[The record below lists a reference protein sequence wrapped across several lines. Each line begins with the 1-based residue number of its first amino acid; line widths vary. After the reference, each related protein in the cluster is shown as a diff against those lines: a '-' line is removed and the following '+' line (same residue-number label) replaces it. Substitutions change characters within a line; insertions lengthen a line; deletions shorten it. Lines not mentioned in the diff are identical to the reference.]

1 MSNKQVELELARRQQ
16 QQQQDNLGPAALESL
31 LNRPSQRESQ
41 RRVPT
46 SRVNDVSNVS
56 PGRGRLQVRD
66 SDRIFKKIKWI
77 MRYTLLDETCYTVPC
92 KKMIFM
98 GRGFCRSFCVNN
110 IQICMNYYI

>member
-66 SDRIFKKIKWI
+66 SDNIFKNRKDSPK
-77 MRYTLLDETCYTVPC
+77 P
-92 KKMIFM
+92 
-98 GRGFCRSFCVNN
+98 
-110 IQICMNYYI
+110 

>member
-46 SRVNDVSNVS
+46 TSRVNDVPNVS

-66 SDRIFKKIKWI
+66 SDGIFKNIKCI
-77 MRYTLLDETCYTVPC
+77 
-92 KKMIFM
+92 
-98 GRGFCRSFCVNN
+98 S
-110 IQICMNYYI
+110 